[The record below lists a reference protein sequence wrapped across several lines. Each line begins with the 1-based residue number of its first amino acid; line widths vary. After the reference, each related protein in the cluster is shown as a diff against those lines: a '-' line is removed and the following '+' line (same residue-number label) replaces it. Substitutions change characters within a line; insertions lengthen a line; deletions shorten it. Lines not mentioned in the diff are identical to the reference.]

1 MQLRAIT
8 KLRIAFASLGIAVLS
23 AQVWL
28 VGAAE
33 ARVDAQRRAR
43 HEMVAERIFDELER
57 ELSSVIVQ
65 ESNRAVGNIPAN
77 GAWSPFVI
85 GYIQQADGQDQLVT
99 RGPDKESKDDLPRLQ
114 TALATLHQRF
124 GYLPKL
130 KAPLA
135 PQPAAGGE
143 ATTKRI
149 VSAARKSAAPAQ
161 LRPNETSSSD
171 VLKSLNRAKERN
183 EFDSF

>member
-8 KLRIAFASLGIAVLS
+8 KLRIAFASLGVAVLG
-23 AQVWL
+23 AQAWL

-33 ARVDAQRRAR
+33 ARVDAQRRSR

-57 ELSSVIVQ
+57 ELSNVIVQ
-65 ESNRAVGNIPAN
+65 ESNRVAVKIPAN
-77 GAWSPFVI
+77 DAWSPFVI
-85 GYIQQADGQDQLVT
+85 GYIQRSDGHDQLVT
-99 RGPDKESKDDLPRLQ
+99 RGPDKASNDDLPRLQ
-114 TALATLHQRF
+114 TALAKLHQRF

-130 KAPLA
+130 RDPGT
-135 PQPAAGGE
+135 PQPAASSE
-143 ATTKRI
+143 ATTKRV

-183 EFDSF
+183 EFDSY